1 MKVKVLKIYLINY
14 DRNNSHQCIRVLVV
28 VLGFTTINLLRKNE
42 KQEDILAGY
51 ITYLDQFSRIIEI
64 SDEKLKK
71 IDERGIFKSD
81 DEIGFIFQQIT
92 DLQRILSKFRIDK
105 L

>member
-1 MKVKVLKIYLINY
+1 MIETVIISVLCVAVIA
-14 DRNNSHQCIRVLVV
+14 
-28 VLGFTTINLLRKNE
+28 LGFTTFNLLRKNE

-51 ITYLDQFSRIIEI
+51 IVYLDQLSKIIEF

-71 IDERGIFKSD
+71 IDEREIFKSD
-81 DEIGFIFQQIT
+81 DEIGFIYEQIKE
-92 DLQRILSKFRIDK
+92 LQKVLSNFRIDK

>member
-1 MKVKVLKIYLINY
+1 MIETIVISVLG
-14 DRNNSHQCIRVLVV
+14 VLVV
-28 VLGFTTINLLRKNE
+28 ILGFTTFNLLRKNE

-51 ITYLDQFSRIIEI
+51 VTYLDQLSRIIEL

-81 DEIGFIFQQIT
+81 DEIGFMYEQIKE
-92 DLQRILSKFRIDK
+92 LQRILSNFRVDK

>member
-1 MKVKVLKIYLINY
+1 MIETIIISVLG
-14 DRNNSHQCIRVLVV
+14 VLVV
-28 VLGFTTINLLRKNE
+28 VLGFTTFNLLKKNE
-42 KQEDILAGY
+42 KQEDILASY
-51 ITYLDQFSRIIEI
+51 ITYLDQFSRIVEL

-81 DEIGFIFQQIT
+81 DEIGFMYEQIKE
-92 DLQRILSKFRIDK
+92 LQRVLSNFRIEK

>member
-1 MKVKVLKIYLINY
+1 MIQTIVISILA
-14 DRNNSHQCIRVLVV
+14 VLVV
-28 VLGFTTINLLRKNE
+28 VLGYTTFNLLRKNE

-51 ITYLDQFSRIIEI
+51 MSYLDQLSRIIEI

-81 DEIGFIFQQIT
+81 DEIGFMYEQIKE
-92 DLQRILSKFRIDK
+92 LQRILSQFRMDK

>member
-1 MKVKVLKIYLINY
+1 MIETIVISVL
-14 DRNNSHQCIRVLVV
+14 SVV
-28 VLGFTTINLLRKNE
+28 VIALGFTTFNLLRKNE

-51 ITYLDQFSRIIEI
+51 IVYLDQLSKIIEF

-71 IDERGIFKSD
+71 IDEREIFKSD
-81 DEIGFIFQQIT
+81 DEIGFIYEQIKE
-92 DLQRILSKFRIDK
+92 LQKVLSNFRIDK

>member
-1 MKVKVLKIYLINY
+1 MIQTIVISVLG
-14 DRNNSHQCIRVLVV
+14 VLVV
-28 VLGFTTINLLRKNE
+28 VLGFTTFNLLRKNE

-51 ITYLDQFSRIIEI
+51 VTYLDQLSRTIEL

-71 IDERGIFKSD
+71 VDEREIFKSD
-81 DEIGFIFQQIT
+81 DEIGFMYEQIKE
-92 DLQRILSKFRIDK
+92 LQRILSNFRVDK

>member
-1 MKVKVLKIYLINY
+1 MIQTIVISVLG
-14 DRNNSHQCIRVLVV
+14 VLVV
-28 VLGFTTINLLRKNE
+28 VLGYTTFNLLRKNE
-42 KQEDILAGY
+42 KQEDILAEY
-51 ITYLDQFSRIIEI
+51 ITYLDQLSRIIEI

-81 DEIGFIFQQIT
+81 DEIGFMYEQIKE
-92 DLQRILSKFRIDK
+92 LQRILSNFRIDK

>member
-1 MKVKVLKIYLINY
+1 MIETIVISILG
-14 DRNNSHQCIRVLVV
+14 VLVV

-51 ITYLDQFSRIIEI
+51 ITYLDQLSRIIEI

-71 IDERGIFKSD
+71 IDERGIFKND
-81 DEIGFIFQQIT
+81 DEIGFMYQQIKE
-92 DLQRILSKFRIDK
+92 LQRILSNFRIDK

>member
-1 MKVKVLKIYLINY
+1 MIETIVISVLG
-14 DRNNSHQCIRVLVV
+14 VMVV

-51 ITYLDQFSRIIEI
+51 ITYLDQLSRIIEI

-71 IDERGIFKSD
+71 IDERQIFKSD
-81 DEIGFIFQQIT
+81 DEIGFMYEQIKE
-92 DLQRILSKFRIDK
+92 LQRILSNFRIDK

>member
-1 MKVKVLKIYLINY
+1 MIETIVISVLG
-14 DRNNSHQCIRVLVV
+14 VGVV
-28 VLGFTTINLLRKNE
+28 ILGFTTFNLLRKNE

-51 ITYLDQFSRIIEI
+51 ITYLDELSRIIEI

-71 IDERGIFKSD
+71 IDERQIFKSD
-81 DEIGFIFQQIT
+81 DEIGFMYEQIK
-92 DLQRILSKFRIDK
+92 DLQKILSNFRIDK

>member
-1 MKVKVLKIYLINY
+1 MIETIVISVLG
-14 DRNNSHQCIRVLVV
+14 VGVV
-28 VLGFTTINLLRKNE
+28 ILGFTTLNLLRKNE

-51 ITYLDQFSRIIEI
+51 ITYLDQLSRIIEI

-71 IDERGIFKSD
+71 IDERQIFKSD
-81 DEIGFIFQQIT
+81 DEVGFMYEQIK
-92 DLQRILSKFRIDK
+92 DLQKILSKFRIDK